1 MRNLRKAGYGS
12 VFVAKSWSQPLKSTR
27 IVAQQ
32 GDENS
37 AESVRSILGF
47 GEVRVESTGS
57 LNSDITIQVGE
68 DWLDRLSA
76 PQSSDDIPLL

>member
-1 MRNLRKAGYGS
+1 AGYGRI
-12 VFVAKSWSQPLKSTR
+12 FVAKSWSQPLKSTR

-37 AESVRSILGF
+37 AESVRSVLGF

-57 LNSDITIQVGE
+57 LNSDITIQLGE
-68 DWLDRLSA
+68 DWLNKLSA
-76 PQSSDDIPLL
+76 PESSDDIPLL